1 MCVLLPKV
9 LIFISLGR
17 GIPVDIKRA
26 TTNLNMLQET
36 MVPDL
41 QTAEGIYQNLFEVD
55 LQISTRLEQIP

>member
-9 LIFISLGR
+9 SIFISLRR
-17 GIPVDIKRA
+17 GVPADMTKA
-26 TTNLNMLQET
+26 TTNLNMLLET

-41 QTAEGIYQNLFEVD
+41 KQQKEFIKFFFVVD

>member
-9 LIFISLGR
+9 SIFISLRR
-17 GIPVDIKRA
+17 GVPADIKKA
-26 TTNLNMLQET
+26 TTNLNMLLET

-41 QTAEGIYQNLFEVD
+41 KQQKEFIKFFFVVD